1 METLIYIVLL
11 VGAVIGFY
19 QGAFKQ
25 IANFAGVIGGIVIAC
40 MMYDTFGDYLSE
52 YTGASESTGQI
63 VAFLLIVL
71 LVPVLLGWLATLL
84 TKLFKE
90 IHLGFIN
97 RLAGAVIGV
106 VCFGMLMSFAFNL
119 FDFAKS
125 ELGTNPE
132 KLEAR
137 PSLYYTVKHA
147 SQFILPDFIIV
158 TDDTEK
164 RKGNKS
170 KDVLKESFENLL
182 DKMNY

>member
-25 IANFAGVIGGIVIAC
+25 IANFAGVIGGIILAC
-40 MMYDTFGDYLSE
+40 MLYEKFGDYLSE
-52 YTGASESTGQI
+52 YTGASESIGEI

-97 RLAGAVIGV
+97 RLAGALIGT
-106 VCFGMLMSFAFNL
+106 VCFGILMSFAFNI

-125 ELGTNPE
+125 GCGTNPD
-132 KLEAR
+132 KLEER
-137 PSLYYTVKHA
+137 PPLYYRLKHV
-147 SQFILPDFIIV
+147 SQFILPDFMIV

-164 RKGNKS
+164 KMGFKS
-170 KDVLKESFENLL
+170 KDGIKGHLENLL
-182 DKMNY
+182 DIMND